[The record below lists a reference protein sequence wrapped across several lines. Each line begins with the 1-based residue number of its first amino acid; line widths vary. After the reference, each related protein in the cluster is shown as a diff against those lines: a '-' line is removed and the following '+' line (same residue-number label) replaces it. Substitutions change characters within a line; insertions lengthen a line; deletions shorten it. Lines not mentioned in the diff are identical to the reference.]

1 MNIDDVGKYA
11 VIIVSDN
18 ETVKG
23 IIKRIID
30 IDLFEI
36 ESSNGMIS
44 RWNQRQIKGIKF
56 KGGA

>member
-1 MNIDDVGKYA
+1 MEIKDIGKYA
-11 VIIVSDN
+11 VIIVSNN

-23 IIKRIID
+23 IIINIID
-30 IDLFEI
+30 DDIFEV

-56 KGGA
+56 KGGV